1 MPRLLP
7 LGLAGT
13 LFLLA
18 SLGIAVAQPATGA
31 GGIAGRCDAA
41 PPLEGMLQRNDGVER
56 IVNIECD
63 RITLGDTQVAFL
75 HRRDIK
81 LRLAGRLADS
91 GDFNIESVR
100 LGEEDPVPVSGP
112 GRCRFYARG
121 NTFGIAMCFAQY
133 QQGGQKRAVVV
144 AFTGG

>member
-7 LGLAGT
+7 LGLAGA
-13 LFLLA
+13 LFLPA

-75 HRRDIK
+75 HRGDIK

-100 LGEEDPVPVSGP
+100 LGEEDSVPVSGRA
-112 GRCRFYARG
+112 RCRFYSQGRG
-121 NTFGIAMCFAQY
+121 LSIAMCFAQY
-133 QQGGQKRAVVV
+133 RQDGQNRAVVV
-144 AFTGG
+144 AFTAG

>member
-1 MPRLLP
+1 MRRPLP

-18 SLGIAVAQPATGA
+18 SLGTAAAQPAAGA

-56 IVNIECD
+56 ILNIECD
-63 RITLGDTQVAFL
+63 RITLGDTQVTFL
-75 HRRDIK
+75 HRGDVK

-100 LGEEDPVPVSGP
+100 LGEEAPVPVSGRA
-112 GRCRFYARG
+112 RCRFYAQG
-121 NTFGIAMCFAQY
+121 SGLSIAMCFAQY
-133 QQGGQKRAVVV
+133 RQDAQNRAVVV
-144 AFTGG
+144 AFTAG